1 MIERIS
7 PPGVPASRGPY
18 SPAVRAGDFIFVSG
32 QVPVDPATQQVVSG
46 DVRQETRQTLTNIMR
61 ILEGC
66 GAALSDVVKC
76 QVFLADG
83 KDFAAMNEVYA
94 EFFGEAKPARTTV
107 VAAFAI
113 SGIKVEIDAVA
124 YRPGGTDDRLLSS
137 VAQPAL

>member
-7 PPGVPASRGPY
+7 PPGVPAPRGPY

-46 DVRQETRQTLTNIMR
+46 DVRQETRQTLNNIQR

-83 KDFAAMNEVYA
+83 KDFAALNEVYA

-113 SGIKVEIDAVA
+113 PGIRVEIDALA
-124 YRPGGTDDRLLSS
+124 YK
-137 VAQPAL
+137 PA